1 MEQIHNRKEL
11 KTFRKKLRNHSTS
24 AEATLWNY
32 LKNSQL
38 GNRKFRRQHSIGN
51 YILDFYCPSEK
62 IGVEL
67 DGQDHFEGYGIESDE
82 KRTNYLNSLNIKIL
96 RFENKD
102 IFENLE
108 FVLGEIK
115 RYFHSD

>member
-1 MEQIHNRKEL
+1 M
-11 KTFRKKLRNHSTS
+11 
-24 AEATLWNY
+24 
-32 LKNSQL
+32 
-38 GNRKFRRQHSIGN
+38 
-51 YILDFYCPSEK
+51 
-62 IGVEL
+62 

-102 IFENLE
+102 VFENLE

>member
-1 MEQIHNRKEL
+1 MANIL
-11 KTFRKKLRNHSTS
+11 
-24 AEATLWNY
+24 
-32 LKNSQL
+32 
-38 GNRKFRRQHSIGN
+38 SIGN

-82 KRTNYLNSLNIKIL
+82 KRTSYLNSFNIKIL

-102 IFENLE
+102 VFENLE
-108 FVLGEIK
+108 FVLDSVQK
-115 RYFHSD
+115 SFSSN